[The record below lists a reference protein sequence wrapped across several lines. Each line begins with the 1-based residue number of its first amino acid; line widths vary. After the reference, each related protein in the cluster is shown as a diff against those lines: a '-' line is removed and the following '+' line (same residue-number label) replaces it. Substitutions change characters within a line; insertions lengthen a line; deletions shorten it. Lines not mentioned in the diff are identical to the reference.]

1 MGVYSG
7 PEINEDGLVLALDA
21 ANVKSYVGS
30 GSTWYDLSGSDNNG
44 SLVGYS
50 HVSGS
55 SGYFNFTGTGTIR
68 MDADMF
74 DPNTD
79 FTFSSWVNSDVTPNE
94 RATIISDA
102 SASGALQIGFTSTSY
117 VDVSDSNVTGVG
129 TFTNFTYSTGT
140 WYNVV
145 VTRSSDTYSLYVN
158 GSYKSNFTST
168 NSYTCLLYT
177 SPSPRDVEES
187 RMPSSA

>member
-1 MGVYSG
+1 MS
-7 PEINEDGLVLALDA
+7 
-21 ANVKSYVGS
+21 
-30 GSTWYDLSGSDNNG
+30 
-44 SLVGYS
+44 
-50 HVSGS
+50 
-55 SGYFNFTGTGTIR
+55 
-68 MDADMF
+68 ADMF

-79 FTFSSWVNSDVTPNE
+79 FTLSSWVNSDVTPTK
-94 RATIISDA
+94 RATIISDG

-168 NSYTCLLYT
+168 NSYSNGAQNIGSNYIVLSLIHI
-177 SPSPRDVEES
+177 
-187 RMPSSA
+187 

>member
-1 MGVYSG
+1 MAVRHN
-7 PEINEDGLVLALDA
+7 PKIATDGLVLALDA
-21 ANVKSYVGS
+21 GNTKSYTGS
-30 GSTWYDLSGSDNNG
+30 GTTWSDLSGSNNNG
-44 SLVGYS
+44 TLANYL
-50 HVSGS
+50 HVSGP
-55 SGYFNFTGTGTIR
+55 SGYFDFNGSSTNVR
-68 MDADMF
+68 MSADMF

-79 FTFSSWVNSDVTPNE
+79 FTLSSWVNSDATPTK
-94 RATIISDA
+94 RATIISDG

-168 NSYTCLLYT
+168 NSYTNGPQNIGSNLSLIHI
-177 SPSPRDVEES
+177 
-187 RMPSSA
+187 